1 MGWAAPGRYV
11 PEFEQVVESLQPGQ
25 ISEPLVSRFG
35 VHLVQLLDRRE
46 VPLTPREQR
55 ELARNAL
62 QEKKLEDAYVTWA
75 QEQRARAYV
84 ELRDPPQ

>member
-1 MGWAAPGRYV
+1 M

-84 ELRDPPQ
+84 ELRDPPR